1 MYQCRGPPKFSSL
14 GVRTRRTPATA
25 RRVSIGGRR
34 AILVIPEARFKH
46 GDIMKNHE
54 DPSGGGLGGSHT
66 STRCLFTTPL
76 SVEEAGKQAVVETT
90 MGNFVIEFL
99 PDVAPNHVGYF
110 LKLASEGA
118 YDGTTFHR
126 VIKYGII
133 QGGDPI
139 SKDPEARA
147 RYGTGGL
154 GVLESEFNEEQHTR
168 GAVSAVRIPGK
179 PTVQARNS
187 SFALPISSPSTAS
200 TPCSVASLRAW
211 TWCRPSRKCPPMRRL

>member
-1 MYQCRGPPKFSSL
+1 MKTLAAG
-14 GVRTRRTPATA
+14 A
-25 RRVSIGGRR
+25 
-34 AILVIPEARFKH
+34 LVALIQAQGAF
-46 GDIMKNHE
+46 
-54 DPSGGGLGGSHT
+54 
-66 STRCLFTTPL
+66 FTTPL

-99 PDVAPNHVGYF
+99 PAVAPNHVGYF

-179 PTVQARNS
+179 PDSAGSQFFICVTDQLALDGQYSLFGRVVEGMDVVQTISEVPADEKTIATERVEILSVTVRDE
-187 SFALPISSPSTAS
+187 PSPDLE
-200 TPCSVASLRAW
+200 PQ
-211 TWCRPSRKCPPMRRL
+211 PE